1 MNEML
6 ILITNKAELKNTLR
20 ELLSEKDFVGKE
32 PEFEKERINRT
43 KAEKLANVSPPTFKK
58 MIDKG
63 IVKEHGFGRKK
74 FFLKSELIEALK
86 RVADQKQYP

>member
-1 MNEML
+1 MKEM
-6 ILITNKAELKNTLR
+6 IIFITDKAELKNTLR
-20 ELLSEKDFVGKE
+20 ELLSEKDFVRKE
-32 PEFEKERINRT
+32 PEFEKERINRA

-58 MIDKG
+58 MINKG

-86 RVADQKQYP
+86 GEADQKQHS